1 MRLGKKRSQ
10 FSPETKA
17 SPKPAPVLRIKAR
30 DGAPFRVLDADQLVL
45 ETARSVA
52 GYRHYVRELWQRRSL
67 IRVLAGRELKSS
79 YEMNVVG
86 FAWWLMEP
94 LSLTAV
100 YYFLIN
106 VLRGGTSTPRAQV
119 LQVLVAVLPYKWLA
133 SSLIGSMGVVRANS
147 NLVTDLYFPR
157 ALLPITEIAV
167 GLAHF
172 LVGLLV
178 IPLFMIALG
187 IAPSW
192 SILALPLVVFVQSV
206 LILGLAYPMSVWG
219 LNYRNLPGL
228 TVNLLRL
235 WFYLS
240 PGLYTLDSLHVEWAR
255 RLMHLNPLTGL
266 FESYRGAV
274 VTGSIPVW
282 DLLYSF
288 VFGGIFVVAG
298 GFYFTRR
305 EPHFGKML

>member
-1 MRLGKKRSQ
+1 MRIGKKKDSGAEKVEAESRPSR
-10 FSPETKA
+10 
-17 SPKPAPVLRIKAR
+17 VVRIKAQE
-30 DGAPFRVLDADQLVL
+30 GAPFRILDADNFVV

-52 GYRHYVRELWQRRSL
+52 GYRHYARELWQRKSL
-67 IRVLAGRELKSS
+67 IRVLAGRELKSK
-79 YEMNVVG
+79 YDMHVVG
-86 FAWWLMEP
+86 FVWWLLEP

-100 YYFLIN
+100 YFFLID
-106 VLRGGTSTPRAQV
+106 VLRGGADKPKAQLLFVV
-119 LQVLVAVLPYKWLA
+119 LAVLPYKWLA

-147 NLVTDLYFPR
+147 SLVTDVYFPR
-157 ALLPITEIAV
+157 ALLPMTELAV

-172 LVGLLV
+172 LVGLLI
-178 IPLFMIALG
+178 IPLFMLILGVPPTWAL
-187 IAPSW
+187 
-192 SILALPLVVFVQSV
+192 LALPGVVVVQGV

-228 TVNLLRL
+228 TSNLLRL

-240 PGLYTLDSLHVEWAR
+240 PALYTLDSLNQGWAR
-255 RLMHLNPLTGL
+255 RMMHLNPLTGL

-282 DLLYSF
+282 DLLYSLA
-288 VFGGIFVVAG
+288 FGLFFVVAG